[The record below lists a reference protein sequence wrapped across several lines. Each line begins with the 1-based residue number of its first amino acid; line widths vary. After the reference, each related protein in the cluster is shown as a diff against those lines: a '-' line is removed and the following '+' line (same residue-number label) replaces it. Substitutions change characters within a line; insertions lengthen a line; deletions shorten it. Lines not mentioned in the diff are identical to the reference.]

1 MVRNLPLVKL
11 VGRQSVSRRAKGASS
26 LKRKLEDRG
35 ILDAPDIERTIKDL
49 AGARVILYTNSDVD
63 AFLKRRII
71 PEIFKI
77 HWDEVKAH
85 PKNRRGYGLSPL
97 DGAWSGAYLDAEI
110 DCRCFARCAKVGGG
124 CALARPSS

>member
-35 ILDAPDIERTIKDL
+35 ILDAPDIETIKDL

-85 PKNRRGYGLSPL
+85 PKNRRGYGPGQSHFRFERA
-97 DGAWSGAYLDAEI
+97 GWRGR
-110 DCRCFARCAKVGGG
+110 RCSTRLV
-124 CALARPSS
+124 